1 MKNGFASQELAT
13 STLASA
19 SLDSAKVQEVAEGG
33 GDHLCLA
40 ASLVPMA
47 DDHLVSD
54 IIIIIIFV
62 IIIWCPWT
70 TITWSCCWCNIL
82 SKTFLGGKKVKVA
95 NVSKKVHLV
104 RENMCGSPLWSDS
117 R

>member
-70 TITWSCCWCNIL
+70 KITWSWCWCNIL

-95 NVSKKVHLV
+95 GVSRKVHLV

>member
-1 MKNGFASQELAT
+1 MIMITMMIVSK
-13 STLASA
+13 
-19 SLDSAKVQEVAEGG
+19 VAEPRRAGRKE
-33 GDHLCLA
+33 
-40 ASLVPMA
+40 
-47 DDHLVSD
+47 DDGLDDEEEVNIII

-70 TITWSCCWCNIL
+70 MITWSCCWCNIL
-82 SKTFLGGKKVKVA
+82 SKTFLRGEKVKVA
-95 NVSKKVHLV
+95 SVSRKVHLV

>member
-19 SLDSAKVQEVAEGG
+19 SFDSAKVQEVAEGG

-62 IIIWCPWT
+62 IFIWCLWT
-70 TITWSCCWCNIL
+70 KITWSCCWCNIL
-82 SKTFLGGKKVKVA
+82 SKTFLGGKK
-95 NVSKKVHLV
+95 
-104 RENMCGSPLWSDS
+104 
-117 R
+117 

>member
-1 MKNGFASQELAT
+1 MKSGFASQELAT

-54 IIIIIIFV
+54 IIIITIIIIFV
-62 IIIWCPWT
+62 IIIWCPGT
-70 TITWSCCWCNIL
+70 KITWSCCWCNIL
-82 SKTFLGGKKVKVA
+82 SKTFLGGKK
-95 NVSKKVHLV
+95 
-104 RENMCGSPLWSDS
+104 
-117 R
+117 

>member
-62 IIIWCPWT
+62 IIIWWT

-82 SKTFLGGKKVKVA
+82 SKTFLGGKK
-95 NVSKKVHLV
+95 
-104 RENMCGSPLWSDS
+104 
-117 R
+117 

>member
-1 MKNGFASQELAT
+1 MGKCLKNGFASQELAT

-54 IIIIIIFV
+54 IIIIIIIFV
-62 IIIWCPWT
+62 IIIRCPGT
-70 TITWSCCWCNIL
+70 KITWSCCWCNIL
-82 SKTFLGGKKVKVA
+82 SKTFLGGKK
-95 NVSKKVHLV
+95 
-104 RENMCGSPLWSDS
+104 
-117 R
+117 

>member
-13 STLASA
+13 STLAST

-33 GDHLCLA
+33 GDYLCLA

-54 IIIIIIFV
+54 IIIIIIWF
-62 IIIWCPWT
+62 PWT
-70 TITWSCCWCNIL
+70 MITWSCCWCNIL
-82 SKTFLGGKKVKVA
+82 SKTFLSGKK
-95 NVSKKVHLV
+95 
-104 RENMCGSPLWSDS
+104 
-117 R
+117 

>member
-1 MKNGFASQELAT
+1 MKNVFAGQELAT

-54 IIIIIIFV
+54 IIIITIIIIFV
-62 IIIWCPWT
+62 IIIWWT

-82 SKTFLGGKKVKVA
+82 SKTFLGGKK
-95 NVSKKVHLV
+95 
-104 RENMCGSPLWSDS
+104 
-117 R
+117 

>member
-19 SLDSAKVQEVAEGG
+19 SLDTAKVQEVAEGG

-62 IIIWCPWT
+62 IIICSPGT
-70 TITWSCCWCNIL
+70 KITWSCCWCNIL
-82 SKTFLGGKKVKVA
+82 SKTFLGGKK
-95 NVSKKVHLV
+95 
-104 RENMCGSPLWSDS
+104 
-117 R
+117 